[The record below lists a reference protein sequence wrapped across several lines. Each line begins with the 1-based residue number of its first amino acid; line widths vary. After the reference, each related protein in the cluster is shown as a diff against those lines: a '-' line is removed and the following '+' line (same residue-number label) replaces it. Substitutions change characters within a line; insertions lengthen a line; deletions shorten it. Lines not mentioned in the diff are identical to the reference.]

1 MDEACENCI
10 VSLIVAIADN
20 GVIGRDGGLPWR
32 LSRDLKRFRKL
43 TMGHP
48 LVMGRKTFQSI
59 GKPLDGRDSIVVT
72 STAPASTEPQ
82 DERVFFTASLED
94 GIALAKKRAV
104 VRSVKEVFVI
114 GGAALFS
121 QALPLARRIYL
132 TRVHGSPL
140 GNIHWE
146 PMLGTE
152 WNEMSRDSRPAGNA
166 DDYSVTDIVLERS
179 LPPADQA

>member
-1 MDEACENCI
+1 MNSSEVCI

-32 LSRDLKRFRKL
+32 LSSDLKRFRRL

-72 STAPASTEPQ
+72 KEPAANATQ
-82 DERVFFTASLED
+82 DERVFLAASLEQAIS
-94 GIALAKKRAV
+94 IARQRARARGV
-104 VRSVKEVFVI
+104 NEIFVI

-132 TRVHGSPL
+132 TRVHGSPA
-140 GNIHWE
+140 GDVRWE
-146 PMLGTE
+146 PPLGAE
-152 WNEMSRDSRPAGNA
+152 WIEISREDRAVGLT
-166 DDYSVTDIVLERS
+166 DDYPVTDIVLERKQT
-179 LPPADQA
+179 PVDCA